1 MTNEL
6 TNLLNKYGLLP
17 SNPYSVARPRLSK
30 EERYQLA
37 KIKKKYKQELSTAK
51 QMRSDV
57 LNITRWLARPRII
70 EKLLEEGHTEAAYLL
85 TFNDEQIVLLLAYRD
100 AEQSKPGSSSQS
112 PKKKRSAVKAG
123 SSSLDQ
129 KESTPKPKQGRIK
142 KAKSSTG

>member
-17 SNPYSVARPRLSK
+17 SNTYSVARPRLSK
-30 EERYQLA
+30 EERRQLS
-37 KIKKKYKQELSTAK
+37 KIKKLYQKELTAAK

-57 LNITRWLARPRII
+57 LNLTRKLARPRII

-85 TFNDEQIVLLLAYRD
+85 TFNDEQLALLLAYRD
-100 AEQSKPGSSSQS
+100 AVQSQAGSSSQS
-112 PKKKRSAVKAG
+112 PNKKRSAIKAG

-129 KESTPKPKQGRIK
+129 KESTPKPKQKQGR
-142 KAKSSTG
+142 AKS

>member
-17 SNPYSVARPRLSK
+17 SNTYSVARPRLSK
-30 EERYQLA
+30 EERRQLS
-37 KIKKKYKQELSTAK
+37 KIKKLYQKELTAAK

-57 LNITRWLARPRII
+57 LNLTRKLARPRII

-85 TFNDEQIVLLLAYRD
+85 TFNDEQLALLLAYRD
-100 AEQSKPGSSSQS
+100 AVQSEAGSSSQS

-129 KESTPKPKQGRIK
+129 KESTPKPKRKQGR
-142 KAKSSTG
+142 AKS

>member
-1 MTNEL
+1 MTDEL

-57 LNITRWLARPRII
+57 LNLTRWLARPHII

-85 TFNDEQIVLLLAYRD
+85 TFNNEQIVLLLAYRD
-100 AEQSKPGSSSQS
+100 AEQSKAGSSSQS
-112 PKKKRSAVKAG
+112 SNKKRSAVKAG

-129 KESTPKPKQGRIK
+129 KKRTPKLNKTN
-142 KAKSSTG
+142 SSTS

>member
-17 SNPYSVARPRLSK
+17 SNTYSVARPRLSK
-30 EERYQLA
+30 EERRQLS
-37 KIKKKYKQELSTAK
+37 KIKKLYQKELSAAK

-57 LNITRWLARPRII
+57 LNLTRWLARPRII

-85 TFNDEQIVLLLAYRD
+85 TFNDEQLALLLAYRD
-100 AEQSKPGSSSQS
+100 AVQSEAGSSSQS
-112 PKKKRSAVKAG
+112 LKKKRSAVKAG

-129 KESTPKPKQGRIK
+129 KESTPKTKQKQGR
-142 KAKSSTG
+142 AKS